1 MSGNSYLVRRM
12 IRILED
18 ILEEEKRHT
27 TQLQMNIDLIKQWM
41 TQDKDYHDKTLE
53 KLDGEKNVK

>member
-1 MSGNSYLVRRM
+1 M

-27 TQLQMNIDLIKQWM
+27 SQLQMNIDLIKKWM
-41 TQDKDYHDKTLE
+41 SQDKHYHDKTLE
-53 KLDGEKNVK
+53 KLEGEK